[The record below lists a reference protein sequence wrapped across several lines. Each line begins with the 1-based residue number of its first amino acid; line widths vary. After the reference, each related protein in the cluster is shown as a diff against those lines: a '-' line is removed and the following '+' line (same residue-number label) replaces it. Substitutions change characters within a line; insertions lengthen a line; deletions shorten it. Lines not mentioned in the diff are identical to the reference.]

1 MGASRKETFAEAGYP
16 KHEAACG
23 AGNTRRL
30 HLRNNEKFAGGM
42 EYCDTHF
49 TRLTRKQEPSH
60 MQEIKHL
67 RERKKTAS

>member
-1 MGASRKETFAEAGYP
+1 
-16 KHEAACG
+16 
-23 AGNTRRL
+23 
-30 HLRNNEKFAGGM
+30 M